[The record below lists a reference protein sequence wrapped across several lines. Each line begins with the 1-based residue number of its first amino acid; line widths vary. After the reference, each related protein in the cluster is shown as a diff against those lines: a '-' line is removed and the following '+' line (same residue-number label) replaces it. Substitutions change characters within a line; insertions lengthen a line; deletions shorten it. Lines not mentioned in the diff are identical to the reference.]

1 MVETQ
6 PVRISPDVDFFSRR
20 DDDPFSILVN
30 DGFPLIPISRGEK
43 HVPSAIPPYMMRP
56 TRNFDV
62 LQCVIHYGE
71 QSDRLP
77 TSGQQIFCRNFSK
90 FLKLCAEKP
99 LTVRRVFCSLFSVM
113 NAYTYPTMEIELD
126 GTTVLVSY
134 RENTSSVQV
143 MDIKPVGNVPKED
156 MDWVTSH
163 IDIIERMVA
172 KELRPPVQDF
182 DDIGD

>member
-1 MVETQ
+1 
-6 PVRISPDVDFFSRR
+6 
-20 DDDPFSILVN
+20 
-30 DGFPLIPISRGEK
+30 
-43 HVPSAIPPYMMRP
+43 
-56 TRNFDV
+56 
-62 LQCVIHYGE
+62 
-71 QSDRLP
+71 
-77 TSGQQIFCRNFSK
+77 
-90 FLKLCAEKP
+90 
-99 LTVRRVFCSLFSVM
+99 M

-143 MDIKPVGNVPKED
+143 MDIKPVGNVQKED

-182 DDIGD
+182 DDIGDWEQPLGESQGVFCFSIKLWGYRLTGLV